1 MKKLFLTGLFFTVAI
16 VSSFAQSDNAII
28 PESSKVIKGK
38 LSNGL
43 TYYVRHNEEPKDR
56 ASFYIIQN
64 VGALLENDDQDGLA
78 HFLEHMCFNGTK
90 NFPKKGI
97 IETMERHGV
106 AFGKNINAYT
116 AKQKTVYNISTVPTK
131 DKTLLDT
138 CLMVLH
144 DWSNSLSLETEEIDA
159 ERGVIS
165 EEWRTR
171 RSAQFRTSAQISPVL
186 FKGSKYAIRDVIGSY
201 DIINNFKPKTIRD
214 YYHKWYRP
222 DLQAIVVVGDFDT
235 KEMVAKIKEIFGTIP
250 AAVNPAL
257 RPSYSIPEHT
267 ETYYVCATDKENT
280 TSAVSIITILPD
292 KDNYVDSKT
301 YGSIRAS
308 ILRSFYNS
316 MISSR
321 MSEIM
326 LKENPPF
333 KGGSIGFSGLVRD
346 YSSYSISAQAKP
358 NEEAIAIKTSLIEN
372 ERVKRFGFT
381 EGELNRVKV
390 NIMAQLE
397 AGLKQ
402 VDKTASDD
410 YVEGIMEN
418 FLEKDPIIEYKVY
431 YDYIKNILPEI
442 TIEDVNNIA
451 KIGNVKKNI
460 TIIVTGPKN
469 VKHITKAELEKI
481 ILDVENDKSIL
492 AYKDQVSS
500 GSFFKENLVGGKI
513 VKTNPLK
520 EFDAVEWTLSNGA
533 KVIYK
538 KADYEKDQVSMI
550 AYSEGGTSLYENDML
565 PSADNTSSFT
575 SAFGLGDYNS
585 LELKKALTGK
595 MASANVKISNRSES
609 ISGASIT
616 KDAETMFQLMYLRFT
631 QPRFD
636 KVLYKSIMSR
646 NYGML
651 PALVDNPKK
660 IMQDSIQMIMANYNP
675 RVQLFNKDYLDKLSL
690 ENIEKIYKD
699 RIKDASDFTFF
710 IVGDINED
718 VLVPFVEKYIG
729 SLKSENRKE
738 TWKDNNIRAPKGKVV
753 KNIEL
758 ALTTPK
764 TSVITVFNKEMK
776 VTRHNTIC
784 FSILKAVL
792 DLRYTASLREKEGGT
807 YGVGVQA
814 STSKK
819 PINKYT
825 LVTQFDCQ
833 PQKADH
839 LATLIFKGID
849 EIIKDGVTVE
859 EISKSVKNQIKD
871 HEQAL
876 PHNSYWMS
884 VLTSYYIDDVNITDP
899 KYFDKIINK
908 ISPKDIQGFAKKFFD
923 KADTLEIFFRPKE

>member
-1 MKKLFLTGLFFTVAI
+1 MKKLLLTGLFFMGII
-16 VSSFAQSDNAII
+16 VSSFAQNDNELI
-28 PESSKVIKGK
+28 PESPKVIKGK

-64 VGALLENDDQDGLA
+64 VGALLENDNQNGLA

-97 IETMERHGV
+97 IKTMERHGV

-116 AKQKTVYNISTVPTK
+116 ARQKTVYNISTVPTK

-144 DWSNSLSLETEEIDA
+144 DWSCNLSLEEEEIDA

-171 RSAQFRTSAQISPVL
+171 RTAQFRTSSQVNKVI
-186 FKGSKYAIRDVIGSY
+186 FKGSKYAERDVIGDY

-235 KEMVAKIKEIFGTIP
+235 KEMVAKIEEIFGDIP
-250 AAVNPAL
+250 APVNPTP
-257 RPSYSIPEHT
+257 RPSFSIPEHD
-267 ETYYVCATDKENT
+267 EIYYVCATDKENT
-280 TSAVSIITILPD
+280 SSSISILTMLPD
-292 KDNYVDSKT
+292 KDYYVDNST
-301 YGSIRAS
+301 YGSIKNS
-308 ILRSFYNS
+308 LLKSFYNS
-316 MISSR
+316 MASSR

-326 LKENPPF
+326 LLANPPF
-333 KGGSIGFSGLVRD
+333 KGGSVGFGGLVRD
-346 YSSYSISAQAKP
+346 YSAYSISAKAKP

-372 ERVKRFGFT
+372 ERIKRFGFT
-381 EGELNRVKV
+381 KSELDRVKKNV
-390 NIMAQLE
+390 MAQLD

-402 VDKTASDD
+402 VDKTSSDD
-410 YVEGIMEN
+410 YVDEIMSN
-418 FLEKDPIIEYKVY
+418 FLEKKPIVDYKVY
-431 YDYIKNILPEI
+431 YDYIKNILPSI
-442 TIEDVNNIA
+442 TVADVAAIA
-451 KIGNVKKNI
+451 NMANVKKNR
-460 TIIVTGPKN
+460 TIIITGPTN
-469 VKHITKAELEKI
+469 ASHITKAEVEKI
-481 ILDVENDKSIL
+481 MQDVENDKTIQP
-492 AYKDQVSS
+492 YKDQTGS
-500 GSFFKENLVGGKI
+500 GSLFNEDLKEGEI
-513 VKTNPLK
+513 VKTTPLK
-520 EFDAVEWTLSNGA
+520 QFDAVEWTLSNGA
-533 KVIYK
+533 KVVYK

-550 AYSEGGTSLYENDML
+550 AYSEGGTSLYDKDMI
-565 PSADNTSSFT
+565 PSASNTSSFT
-575 SAFGLGDYNS
+575 SAFGLGDHNS
-585 LELKKALTGK
+585 MELKKALTGK

-636 KVLYKSIMSR
+636 KVLYQSIMSR

-651 PALVDNPKK
+651 PSLKNNPQK
-660 IMQDSIQMIMANYNP
+660 IMQDSLQMIMANYNP
-675 RVQLFNKDYLDKLSL
+675 RVQLFDKDYLDNISL
-690 ENIEKIYKD
+690 EDIEKVYKD

-710 IVGDINED
+710 IVGDIDED
-718 VLVPFVEKYIG
+718 VLLPLVKKYIG
-729 SLKSENRKE
+729 SLKSENRHE
-738 TWKDNNIRAPKGKVV
+738 TWKDNHVRSPKGQVI

-758 ALTTPK
+758 ELATPK
-764 TSVITVFNKEMK
+764 TTVITVFNKEMK

-784 FSILKAVL
+784 LSILKAVL

-807 YGVGVQA
+807 YGVGLQV

-825 LVTQFDCQ
+825 LISQFDCQ

-839 LATLIFKGID
+839 LESLIFKGID
-849 EIIKDGVTVE
+849 EIIKDGVTE
-859 EISKSVKNQIKD
+859 EEVSKSVKNQIKD
-871 HEQAL
+871 YEQSL
-876 PHNSYWMS
+876 PHNSYWMNA
-884 VLTSYYIDDVNITDP
+884 LTSYYIDKVDITDP
-899 KYFDKIINK
+899 GYFEKIINK
-908 ISPKDIQGFAKKFFD
+908 IKPKDIQEFAKSFFN
-923 KADTLEIFFRPKE
+923 KADTLKIFFRPKK